1 MSSSFPNWVRDY
13 FRPSTANYTPVT
25 GSNTNNSESN
35 LPGAFPQEESATQNP
50 RSIFNSHSLNNG
62 FQKITYWLNYI
73 LIQPLI
79 IVLVIIFRVLSTIL
93 NIVYFQSSSSSTTQ
107 ETVDPVSKA
116 SKFIRELEENLEPP
130 SIYSDNNNNSNTNS
144 GISAS
149 STPDDSER
157 LPPFL
162 LSSYTQA
169 LYLAKTRAKFM
180 FIYIS
185 NGQKDEIFNKII
197 TNENFLKL
205 FQNNSN
211 LIIWGGDVRN
221 SEAYQVGNSLNVT
234 KYPFLGLL
242 CLTRTTKMT
251 PQGPAKTPAKISLVA
266 KLQGNVK
273 CTPKLLDDKF
283 IKKMKKYEKELK
295 QMREELFL
303 KDKIVNRN
311 QQQPQ

>member
-116 SKFIRELEENLEPP
+116 SKFIRELEENLER
-130 SIYSDNNNNSNTNS
+130 
-144 GISAS
+144 